1 MNSNDFSLIE
11 KPFLEINKFAL
22 ENNYFLIPL
31 DEMIVFNKDDF
42 FDPIH
47 TTPKGSKKIADSI
60 YPQLYN
66 YCLLYTSPSPRDS

>member
-1 MNSNDFSLIE
+1 MASSVLA
-11 KPFLEINKFAL
+11 KAQKFFRP
-22 ENNYFLIPL
+22 EFVNRL

-66 YCLLYTSPSPRDS
+66 Y